1 MPTPKPTLYLHG
13 RDDQCMLLSSIGSP
27 LDFMAEGSAV
37 EIIDDTGHF
46 LHVEQPEVVNRRII
60 RFLTN

>member
-1 MPTPKPTLYLHG
+1 
-13 RDDQCMLLSSIGSP
+13 
-27 LDFMAEGSAV
+27 MAEGSAV